1 MFLGEFI
8 LQNFEI
14 LIIILLS
21 IIILLLLYSIFHKP
35 AATSIEEI
43 IAQAIKSI
51 KRDQDQ
57 FKEEMLYALQLIDK
71 NNGDGVA
78 RLGQS
83 MLQSV
88 TSNVNVMRDAQVN
101 ELKHFNTSTNDMMQL
116 LAQRLE
122 SLTAS
127 NEEKLEAMRSTLH
140 TTVLAMQQANDR
152 KMEAM
157 RKELADGLL
166 TIQQE
171 NDKKLEDIRLT
182 VSEKLQSTL
191 EERLALS
198 FNTVNKQLENVFKG
212 IGEMQN
218 LATEVGSLKKV
229 LGNVKLRG
237 NLGEIQLESIIQEI
251 LTVDQYETNIA
262 TIPGS
267 SERVE
272 FAVRL
277 PGKDDTLIYL
287 PIDSKFPADLYNQL
301 QKALEAGDKEL
312 IKIAKRNLRM
322 RILSEAKTI
331 QSKYV
336 RSPYTTDFAIMFL
349 PFEGLYAEVLELD
362 IFTELQN
369 KYHIMLAGPNTMAAM
384 LNSLRMGFK
393 TLALQ
398 KRTSEVWKTLE
409 AVKTE
414 FNQFGTILS
423 NVQEHLNKSSRDL
436 DKLIGTRTNAI
447 NRKLRSFDD
456 MNLTQAETILNIADK
471 TIPENNE

>member
-1 MFLGEFI
+1 MENL
-8 LQNFEI
+8 LY
-14 LIIILLS
+14 IIIVLLCLA
-21 IIILLLLYSIFHKP
+21 IVLLLYFIMKKS
-35 AATSIEEI
+35 S
-43 IAQAIKSI
+43 AQDINSTLEQVNKDILKS
-51 KRDQDQ
+51 QDQ

-101 ELKHFNTSTNDMMQL
+101 ELKHFNASTNDMMQL

-122 SLTAS
+122 SLTTS
-127 NEEKLEAMRSTLH
+127 NEEKLEAMRSTLN
-140 TTVLAMQQANDR
+140 TTVISLQQSNDR
-152 KMEAM
+152 KLEAM

-166 TIQQE
+166 KMQQE

-182 VSEKLQSTL
+182 VGEKLQNTL

-198 FNTVNKQLENVFKG
+198 FNMVNKQLENVFKG

-218 LATEVGSLKKV
+218 LATEVGGLKKV

-237 NLGEIQLESIIQEI
+237 NLGEVQLESIIQEI
-251 LTVDQYETNIA
+251 LTADQYDTNIA
-262 TIPGS
+262 TIPQS
-267 SERVE
+267 KERVE
-272 FAVRL
+272 FAIRL

-287 PIDSKFPADLYNQL
+287 PIDAKFPGDLYNQL
-301 QKALEAGDKEL
+301 QDAKDTGDKEL
-312 IKIAKRNLRM
+312 IASAKRNLKI
-322 RILSEAKTI
+322 RILTEAKTI

-336 RSPYTTDFAIMFL
+336 QSPYTTDFAIMFL
-349 PFEGLYAEVLELD
+349 PFEGLYSEVLELNV
-362 IFTELQN
+362 FEELQN

-414 FNQFGTILS
+414 FNQFGLILA
-423 NVQEHLNKSSRDL
+423 NMKDHLNKTSQDL
-436 DKLIGTRTNAI
+436 DKLMGTRTNAI

-456 MNLTQAETILNIADK
+456 INLSQAEDILNIKDRSN
-471 TIPENNE
+471 I

>member
-1 MFLGEFI
+1 MENL
-8 LQNFEI
+8 LY
-14 LIIILLS
+14 IIIALLCLT
-21 IIILLLLYSIFHKP
+21 IVLLLYTIMKNSSTPDINT
-35 AATSIEEI
+35 ALE
-43 IAQAIKSI
+43 QANKDILKSQ
-51 KRDQDQ
+51 KQ
-57 FKEEMLYALQLIDK
+57 FKEEMLYALQLMDK

-127 NEEKLEAMRSTLH
+127 NEEKLEAMRSTLN
-140 TTVLAMQQANDR
+140 TTVLALQQANDQ
-152 KMEAM
+152 KLEAM

-166 TIQQE
+166 TMQKE

-218 LATEVGSLKKV
+218 LATEVGGLKKV

-237 NLGEIQLESIIQEI
+237 NLGEVQLESIIQEI
-251 LTVDQYETNIA
+251 LTADQYETNIA
-262 TIPGS
+262 TIPQS
-267 SERVE
+267 KERVE

-287 PIDSKFPADLYNQL
+287 PIDAKFPADLYNQL
-301 QKALEAGDKEL
+301 QDAKDTGDKEL
-312 IKIAKRNLRM
+312 IAIAKRNLRI
-322 RILSEAKTI
+322 RILTEAKTI

-336 RSPYTTDFAIMFL
+336 QSPYTTDFAIMFL
-349 PFEGLYAEVLELD
+349 PFEGLYSEVLELNV
-362 IFTELQN
+362 FEELQS

-414 FNQFGTILS
+414 FNQFGVILA
-423 NVQEHLNKSSRDL
+423 NMKDHLNKTSQDL
-436 DKLIGTRTNAI
+436 DKLMGTRTNAI
-447 NRKLRSFDD
+447 NRKLKSFDD
-456 MNLTQAETILNIADK
+456 INLSQAEDILNIKDRNS
-471 TIPENNE
+471 I